1 MSDRNPRDEVT
12 DPDKDP
18 GRQVVDDSRSSEAA
32 RERKQEEQESGSQG
46 LEKQIEDLPGS
57 HGGL

>member
-1 MSDRNPRDEVT
+1 MERVDEVT

-32 RERKQEEQESGSQG
+32 RERKQEEESGSEG

>member
-1 MSDRNPRDEVT
+1 MSDRDRRDEVT

-18 GRQVVDDSRSSEAA
+18 GRQVVDDSRSSEAP
-32 RERKQEEQESGSQG
+32 RERKQEEESGSQG

>member
-1 MSDRNPRDEVT
+1 MERDPRDEVT

-32 RERKQEEQESGSQG
+32 RQRKQEEESGSQG

>member
-1 MSDRNPRDEVT
+1 MERDPRDEVT

-32 RERKQEEQESGSQG
+32 NERKQEEESGSEG

>member
-1 MSDRNPRDEVT
+1 MERDPRDEVT

-32 RERKQEEQESGSQG
+32 NERKQEEESGSEA